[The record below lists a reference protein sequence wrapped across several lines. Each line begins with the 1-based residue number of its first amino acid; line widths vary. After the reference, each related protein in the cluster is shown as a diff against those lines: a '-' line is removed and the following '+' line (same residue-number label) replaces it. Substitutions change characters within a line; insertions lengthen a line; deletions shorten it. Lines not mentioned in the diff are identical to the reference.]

1 MERNELSRYKEAW
14 KANEK
19 ARAMRIF
26 LSHFAAFVLGNVFF
40 GVWNVLTYFLR
51 EDSTLWFYLPLI
63 FWGVGVL
70 IHYLQAVALFEN
82 WWERDE
88 RVITERLGGA

>member
-1 MERNELSRYKEAW
+1 MERNELARYKETR
-14 KANEK
+14 KAIEK

-26 LSHFAAFVLGNVFF
+26 FSHFAAFFIGNIFL
-40 GVWNVLTYFLR
+40 GVWNVLTYFIK
-51 EDSTLWFYLPLI
+51 EDKTLWFYLPLI

-70 IHYLQAVALFEN
+70 IHYLQGVALFEN

-88 RVITERLGGA
+88 RIIDERLGGG